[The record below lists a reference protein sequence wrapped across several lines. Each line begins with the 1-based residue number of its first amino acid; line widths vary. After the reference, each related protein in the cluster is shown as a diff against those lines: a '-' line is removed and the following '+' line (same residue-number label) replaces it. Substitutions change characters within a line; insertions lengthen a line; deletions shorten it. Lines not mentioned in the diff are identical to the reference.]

1 MDNKSSM
8 RRFLPLLLWAIPGT
22 IIGLV
27 QIYIAI
33 CLAFS
38 KEHYW
43 FEGVFWVVNKPV
55 YGLRDFLSAT
65 LYDGKEVD
73 DTYLVCGLFVIY
85 WALIWIGIGLLLRP
99 LWRKLLPPDED
110 P

>member
-1 MDNKSSM
+1 M
-8 RRFLPLLLWAIPGT
+8 RRFFPLLLWAIPGA
-22 IIGLV
+22 IMGLV

-43 FEGVFWVVNKPV
+43 FEGVFGGVNKPV
-55 YGLRDFLSAT
+55 FGVRELIRT
-65 LYDGKEVD
+65 TRYDGMFVD
-73 DTYLVCGLFVIY
+73 DIYLLGGLFVIY
-85 WALIWIGIGLLLRP
+85 WALISIAVGVLLRP
-99 LWRKLLPPDED
+99 LWRKLLPPDEN